1 MLAEDEALGQT
12 AKKTTG
18 LRLREDVETGIFVE
32 GLSTHPVA
40 SYSDVATLL
49 ERGIFRRT
57 MAATNMNLESSRS
70 HSVFALTIAQYDSD
84 LKSKV
89 MSKSKLS
96 LVDLAGSE
104 RVERTGATGQRLK
117 EGQSINTSL
126 LTLGRC
132 ISALA
137 KDAKRSKSRDSA
149 ARRPA
154 LVPFRES
161 TLTLLLR
168 ESLSGNSRS
177 IIVAAVSPSSR
188 DKLETTSTLRFAATC
203 KDLKT
208 KARVNEM
215 DVDVEVAKLKAN
227 VEALKRELELA
238 KAQGAGFQEGNS
250 MLAFMQSKIE
260 TLNEVSSLQ
269 DFRRIWLNTITEQQR
284 QRTLAFPDDIASD
297 AKCKAPY
304 LYNLDQDPQLQGQL
318 CISLPPRKT
327 IFIGRCDADR
337 PQVKCHIPLPKLL
350 MDFLTR
356 KLYNTRI
363 WRLMGLVLLAST
375 PPSPRDSPKDRVYL
389 PR

>member
-1 MLAEDEALGQT
+1 LLAENQVLRPT

-18 LRLREDVETGIFVE
+18 LRLREDAETGTFVE

-49 ERGIFRRT
+49 ERGMLRRT

-70 HSVFALTIAQYDSD
+70 HSVFVLTIAQYDSD

-89 MSKSKLS
+89 MCKSKLS
-96 LVDLAGSE
+96 LIDLAGSE

-117 EGQSINTSL
+117 ECQSINTSL

-137 KDAKRSKSRDSA
+137 KEAKRSKSRDGTT
-149 ARRPA
+149 RRPA
-154 LVPFRES
+154 PVPFRES

-177 IIVAAVSPSSR
+177 IILATVSPSSR

-208 KARVNEM
+208 KARVNEL
-215 DVDVEVAKLKAN
+215 DVAVEVEKLKAN

-238 KAQGAGFQEGNS
+238 KAQGASFQEGNS
-250 MLAFMQSKIE
+250 RLAFMQSKIE
-260 TLNEVSSLQ
+260 TLNEGSSLQ
-269 DFRRIWLNTITEQQR
+269 NFRRMWLNTITEQQR
-284 QRTLAFPDDIASD
+284 QRTSAFFDGIASD
-297 AKCKAPY
+297 AKCKTPY

-318 CISLPPRKT
+318 CIPLPLTKT
-327 IFIGRCDADR
+327 ICIGRSDSNQL
-337 PQVKCHIPLPKLL
+337 QVKVAYICHHSFSMI
-350 MDFLTR
+350 
-356 KLYNTRI
+356 
-363 WRLMGLVLLAST
+363 
-375 PPSPRDSPKDRVYL
+375 
-389 PR
+389 

>member
-1 MLAEDEALGQT
+1 
-12 AKKTTG
+12 
-18 LRLREDVETGIFVE
+18 
-32 GLSTHPVA
+32 
-40 SYSDVATLL
+40 
-49 ERGIFRRT
+49 
-57 MAATNMNLESSRS
+57 MNLESSRS

-137 KDAKRSKSRDSA
+137 KDAKRSKSRGSA

-154 LVPFRES
+154 PVPFRES

-238 KAQGAGFQEGNS
+238 KAQGASFQEGNS
-250 MLAFMQSKIE
+250 RLAFMQSKIE
-260 TLNEVSSLQ
+260 TLNEVTSLQ

-284 QRTLAFPDDIASD
+284 QRTLAFPDVIASD

-318 CISLPPRKT
+318 CISLPLTKT
-327 IFIGRCDADR
+327 IFIGRCDADL
-337 PQVKCHIPLPKLL
+337 PQVKCRISLPKLFL
-350 MDFLTR
+350 DFLTR
-356 KLYNTRI
+356 KLHNARI
-363 WRLMGLVLLAST
+363 WRSTGLALLAST
-375 PPSPRDSPKDRVYL
+375 PPSPRDSLKDRVYL